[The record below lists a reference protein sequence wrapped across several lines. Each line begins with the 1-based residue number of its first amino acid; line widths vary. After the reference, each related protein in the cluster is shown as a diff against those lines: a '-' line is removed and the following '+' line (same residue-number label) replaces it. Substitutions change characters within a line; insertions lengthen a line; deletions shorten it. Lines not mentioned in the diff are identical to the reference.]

1 MKYSKYCLILLLN
14 LLIAIFILYKITS
27 LALKWVDIYTKHGSY
42 VIVPNLRYLTLNQSI
57 SILKK
62 LGLKYD
68 VDTSH
73 YDPSF
78 KPYQVL
84 SFFPEAGDPVKV
96 GRYIYIQANAK
107 KFQTTVLPNII
118 NKNKRIAIKLLHA
131 NHILV
136 KDIKYVNDLSKDT
149 VLKVVYKGKII
160 PSGSILPHQ
169 DGITLIIGKGYEKN
183 DYSYPVPNVTGMSLS
198 NATYTLKEKLFNIIN
213 FYYDDPLDDDTAATK
228 AKVYRQEPSPGKKQD
243 KKKPIYLWL
252 TTKPLDRLIKT
263 SESNESNKNYS
274 TKNMEEEKIPINKEI
289 DEQKTKP
296 SVFGNK
302 S

>member
-27 LALKWVDIYTKHGSY
+27 LALRWVDIYTKHGSY
-42 VIVPNLRYLTLNQSI
+42 VIVPNLRYLTLNQSV
-57 SILKK
+57 SILKR

-118 NKNKRIAIKLLHA
+118 NKNKRIAIKLLQA

-136 KDIKYVNDLSKDT
+136 KDIKYVNDLSKDS

-183 DYSYPVPNVTGMSLS
+183 NSYYPVPNVTGMSLS

-213 FYYDDPLDDDTAATK
+213 FYYEDPLDDPSTTK
-228 AKVYRQEPSPGKKQD
+228 EKVYRQEPTPGKMQEKT
-243 KKKPIYLWL
+243 KPIYLWL
-252 TTKPLDRLIKT
+252 TKPPLDRLIKT
-263 SESNESNKNYS
+263 SESNKNDS
-274 TKNMEEEKIPINKEI
+274 KKNIKKEKPPLDRLI
-289 DEQKTKP
+289 KT
-296 SVFGNK
+296 SE
-302 S
+302 

>member
-96 GRYIYIQANAK
+96 GRSIYIQANAK

-149 VLKVVYKGKII
+149 VLKVVYKKKII

-169 DGITLIIGKGYEKN
+169 DGITLIVGKGSEKN
-183 DYSYPVPNVTGMSLS
+183 NYSYPVPNVTGMSLS
-198 NATYTLKEKLFNIIN
+198 NATYILKEKLFNIIN
-213 FYYDDPLDDDTAATK
+213 FYYEDPLDDPSATK
-228 AKVYRQEPSPGKKQD
+228 AKVYRQEPPPGKRQD

-263 SESNESNKNYS
+263 YESNKDDS
-274 TKNMEEEKIPINKEI
+274 KKNMKEEKIPI
-289 DEQKTKP
+289 DEKDEKMDGQKTKTKP
-296 SVFGNK
+296 PVFEK
-302 S
+302 

>member
-14 LLIAIFILYKITS
+14 LLISIFILYKITS

-107 KFQTTVLPNII
+107 NFQTTVLPNII

-136 KDIKYVNDLSKDT
+136 KDIKYVNDFSKDT

-169 DGITLIIGKGYEKN
+169 DGITLIIGKGYEKKN
-183 DYSYPVPNVTGMSLS
+183 YSYPVPNVTGMSLS

-213 FYYDDPLDDDTAATK
+213 FYYEDPLDDASATK
-228 AKVYRQEPSPGKKQD
+228 AKVYRQEPTPGKIQD

-263 SESNESNKNYS
+263 SESNKDDSK
-274 TKNMEEEKIPINKEI
+274 KNMKKEKIPINEEM
-289 DEQKTKP
+289 DEQKTKTKP
-296 SVFGNK
+296 SVFEK
-302 S
+302 